1 MMTDKRE
8 LVRQDVCRR
17 LRGHGLDEREITQT
31 ARMLVGDAPGM
42 LWDQD
47 QESNRVAW
55 FDRAVNRILHG
66 EPVQYVTGWAHFWSY
81 AIEVTPAVLI
91 PRPETEELVARGI
104 EYLKRLR
111 HNPRV
116 LDIGTGSGCI
126 AITVAL
132 QVSGTVVEAWDISPD
147 ALEVAGRNAE
157 RLGAA
162 VRWVSCDALA
172 DTSWKGLDKFDLILS
187 NPPYIAPE
195 EMEAVDI
202 HVVRHE
208 PAIALFGPE
217 RDPLMFYRVMARH
230 AAGVLPPGGR
240 VLCECSSFS
249 AEAVRKIFED
259 EGWTGVEAYRD
270 MQGLLRMVEARRP
283 E

>member
-1 MMTDKRE
+1 MADNRE
-8 LVRQDVCRR
+8 LVRQDICRR
-17 LRGHGLDEREITQT
+17 LRSHGLDDREIKQT
-31 ARMLVGDAPGM
+31 ARMLVRDAPVM

-47 QESNRVAW
+47 QETKRVAW
-55 FDRAVNRILHG
+55 FDRAVNRILCG
-66 EPVQYVTGWAHFWSY
+66 EPVQYVTGIAHFWSY
-81 AIEVTPAVLI
+81 PFEVTPSVLI

-132 QVSGTVVEAWDISPD
+132 QVPGTVVEAWDISPD
-147 ALEVAGRNAE
+147 ALEVAGRNAG
-157 RLGAA
+157 RLGAT
-162 VRWVSCDALA
+162 VKWVSCDALSDA
-172 DTSWKGLDKFDLILS
+172 SWQGLDTFDLILS

-195 EMEAVDI
+195 EMEAVDT
-202 HVVRHE
+202 HVLRHE

-217 RDPLMFYRVMARH
+217 RDPLLFYRVMARH
-230 AAGVLPPGGR
+230 AAGVLVPGGR

-259 EGWTGVEAYRD
+259 GGWTGVEAFRD
-270 MQGLLRMVEARRP
+270 MQGLLRMVEAQRP